1 MEVRRQLL
9 PVSEVCEDGQHGCA
23 MDGAASPTDEAGAIH
38 GGREGMKT
46 RYPLWFCIHLVE
58 VAHMVLNCKA
68 EAELSSYQGYTTT
81 ICRGQ
86 HW

>member
-9 PVSEVCEDGQHGCA
+9 PISEVCEDGQHGQ
-23 MDGAASPTDEAGAIH
+23 
-38 GGREGMKT
+38 EGMKT

-68 EAELSSYQGYTTT
+68 GAELSSYQGYATT